1 MHQPNSTASIMN
13 KALLTFLLV
22 IYACF
27 ADYIYAQTPADSIK
41 RLAAQI
47 DTLGNRIAAE
57 SLYLQTDKPYYALGD
72 TLWFK
77 AYLLHAG
84 ELTASATS
92 GVMYVELV
100 NSSNKIEAS
109 LKLPVWMGV
118 SWGSVAL
125 DEANLQAGI
134 YTLRAYTTWMQNN
147 LHNKYFSKT
156 INISTANPKS
166 WLVNYSPAL
175 TVKLPG
181 TQLSLNMQIV
191 QANKIPVSAED
202 VQLNI
207 KQGTKVVSRNKL
219 KTMVDGGLKLGVN
232 LPPQT
237 DLKNLSIEI
246 GSTKDQD
253 QKLIFPIGVVQAK
266 EIDLQFMPEG
276 GYMVAGLPARVGF
289 KAVNQQGKGID
300 IEGEIYNSKKQQIIT
315 FSSQFKGI
323 GVFNFLPE
331 PGETYTAIVSSGAV
345 KGQEFKL
352 PLIKQSGIS
361 MQVITRYQAKE
372 NFSAISIQATPD
384 VAGQNQTYYLIGH
397 SGRRVYYAGVIS
409 LKKRVVEGKLPLN
422 NYPSGVGCITLFN
435 SKQQPVVERTI
446 FVDKRD
452 QLRLKVTP
460 HQSAYNSRDS
470 IAIKIAV
477 TDQDDKPVKGSYS
490 LAVTDD
496 AQVNTT
502 YSLNG
507 NIKAQM
513 LLSAGIKGDI
523 EDPDHYFNQPSFMQ
537 TQDLDN
543 LMLTQGWSGYNW
555 DDVFKPVALTYR
567 AELQPLITGKVTNV
581 FNKPVINS
589 KLVLLSTK
597 PFFMR
602 DTITDKQG
610 RFSFASL
617 PVLDSATAFMLQ
629 ARNARGKSFN
639 VGIEV
644 DEVKLPS
651 FADVGNQVMPW
662 YINTDTIILNNAK
675 TSRIHQ
681 ANQQNIIAGT
691 LLKAVG
697 VTAKKVVKESS
708 NLNGAGNADIVLD
721 EKDMAKVGEL
731 TLLQLLQQRVKGF
744 REGVPPKGTNLEYWV
759 NFNRLKLVFDG
770 IEVDRFFE
778 PIGLHNEHYNYL
790 RNLLEYY
797 TANDIKGIEVMHSNQ
812 YNSRYNSTYLTF
824 EELMNVG
831 ALINYTYIEITT
843 YGKSGPFMRKTPGT
857 YVYRYVPYA
866 LPKLFY
872 SPKYKADK
880 PITTPDL
887 RSTIHWE
894 PNIMTDANGEAK
906 VSFYS
911 ADQLGNY
918 TFILEGSDLAGHVGR
933 QTGKIKIKTKPGS

>member
-1 MHQPNSTASIMN
+1 MH
-13 KALLTFLLV
+13 KALISFLLV
-22 IYACF
+22 IHTCF
-27 ADYIYAQTPADSIK
+27 AGYVYAQTPADSVK
-41 RLAAQI
+41 KLAAQI

-84 ELTASATS
+84 ELTASVKS

-100 NSSNKIEAS
+100 NSSNRIEAS

-118 SWGSVAL
+118 SWGSVTL
-125 DEANLQAGI
+125 DEASLQPGT

-147 LHNKYFSKT
+147 FHNRYFSKK

-166 WLVNYSPAL
+166 WLINYSPAL

-191 QANKIPVSAED
+191 QADKIPVSAED

-219 KTMVDGGLKLGVN
+219 KTMVDGALKLRIN
-232 LPPQT
+232 LPPQA

-246 GSTKDQD
+246 GSAKDPD
-253 QKLIFPIGVVQAK
+253 QKLNFPIGVVQAK

-300 IEGEIYNSKKQQIIT
+300 IQGEIYNSKKQQVIT

-331 PGETYTAIVSSGAV
+331 SGETYTAIITSGAA

-352 PLIKQSGIS
+352 PLVKQSGIS

-372 NFSAISIQATPD
+372 DFCAISFQATPN
-384 VAGQNQTYYLIGH
+384 VAAQNQTYYLIGH
-397 SGRRVYYAGVIS
+397 SGRRVCYAGVIS
-409 LKKRVVEGKLPLN
+409 LKKGVVEGKLPLS
-422 NYPSGVGCITLFN
+422 NYPTGVACITLFN
-435 SKQQPVVERTI
+435 SKQQPIVERII

-470 IAIKIAV
+470 IALNITV
-477 TDQDDKPVKGSYS
+477 TDQDDKPVQGSYS

-496 AQVNTT
+496 AQVNTA
-502 YSLNG
+502 YNLNG

-513 LLSAGIKGDI
+513 LLAAGIKGDI

-555 DDVFKPVALTYR
+555 DDVFKPVNLTYQ

-629 ARNARGKSFN
+629 ARNAKGKSFN

-644 DEVKLPS
+644 DEIKLPS
-651 FADVGNQVMPW
+651 FTSATNQVMPW
-662 YINTDTIILNNAK
+662 YINTDTVILNNAK
-675 TSRIHQ
+675 TSRLHQ

-721 EKDMAKVGEL
+721 EKDMAKAGKL
-731 TLLQLLQQRVKGF
+731 SLMDLLYQKVKGF
-744 REGVPPKGTNLEYWV
+744 REGPPPKSNRREFWV
-759 NFNRLKLVFDG
+759 GFNRLRLVFDG
-770 IEVDRFFE
+770 IDVDRFYQ
-778 PIGLHNEHYNYL
+778 PTGTMHDEHYYYIRDYL
-790 RNLLEYY
+790 QYY
-797 TANDIKGIEVMHSNQ
+797 MADDIKGIEVMQSSK
-812 YNSRYNSTYLTF
+812 YNSQYNSTYLTF
-824 EELMNVG
+824 EELMQVG
-831 ALINYTYIEITT
+831 AFINYTYIEITT
-843 YGKSGPFMRKTPGT
+843 YGKSGPFMKKTPGT
-857 YVYRYVPYA
+857 YVYRYVPYT

-894 PNIMTDANGEAK
+894 PNIMTDAKGEAK
-906 VSFYS
+906 VSFFS
-911 ADQLGNY
+911 SDHPGNY
-918 TFILEGSDLAGHVGR
+918 TFILEGGDLAGHVGR
-933 QTGKIKIKTKPGS
+933 QTGKIKIRNKPGS

>member
-1 MHQPNSTASIMN
+1 MH
-13 KALLTFLLV
+13 KALFTFLLI
-22 IYACF
+22 IYTCLAG
-27 ADYIYAQTPADSIK
+27 YVYAQIPTDSVK
-41 RLAAQI
+41 KLAAQI

-84 ELTASATS
+84 ELTASVKS

-100 NSSNKIEAS
+100 NRNNKIETS

-118 SWGSVAL
+118 SWGSLTL
-125 DEANLQAGI
+125 DEASLQPGS

-147 LHNKYFSKT
+147 PHNRYFSKT

-166 WLVNYSPAL
+166 WLINYSPAL
-175 TVKLPG
+175 TVKPPG

-207 KQGTKVVSRNKL
+207 KQGNKVISRNKL

-232 LPPQT
+232 LPPQA
-237 DLKNLSIEI
+237 DFKNLSIEI
-246 GSTKDQD
+246 GSAQDQD
-253 QKLIFPIGVVQAK
+253 QKLTFPIGVVQLK

-276 GYMVAGLPARVGF
+276 GYIVAGLPARIGF
-289 KAVNQQGKGID
+289 KAVNQQGKGVD

-331 PGETYTAIVSSGAV
+331 PGETYTAIITSGVA

-352 PLIKQSGIS
+352 PVIKQSGIS

-372 NFSAISIQATPD
+372 DFCAISIQATPD
-384 VAGQNQTYYLIGH
+384 VAAQNQMYYLIGH
-397 SGRRVYYAGVIS
+397 SGRRVCYAGAIS
-409 LKKRVVEGKLPLN
+409 LKKGVVEGKLPLN
-422 NYPSGVGCITLFN
+422 NYPTGVACITLFN
-435 SKQQPVVERTI
+435 SNQQPIVERTI

-452 QLRLKVTP
+452 QLRLEVTP
-460 HQSAYNSRDS
+460 HQAGYNSRDS
-470 IAIKIAV
+470 IALKITV
-477 TDQDDKPVKGSYS
+477 TNQDDKPVQGSYS

-496 AQVNTT
+496 AQVNTS
-502 YSLNG
+502 YNLNG

-513 LLSAGIKGDI
+513 LLAAGIKGDI

-543 LMLTQGWSGYNW
+543 LMLTQGWSGYSW
-555 DDVFKPVALTYR
+555 DDVFKPVALTYQ
-567 AELQPLITGKVTNV
+567 AELQPLITGKVTNM
-581 FNKPVINS
+581 FNKPVVNS

-597 PFFMR
+597 PFMMR

-617 PVLDSATAFMLQ
+617 PVLDSATAFMIQ
-629 ARNARGKSFN
+629 ARNAKGRSFN

-644 DEVKLPS
+644 DEIKLPS
-651 FADVGNQVMPW
+651 FTNISSQVMPW
-662 YINTDTIILNNAK
+662 YINTDTVILNNAK
-675 TSRIHQ
+675 ISKLYQ
-681 ANQQNIIAGT
+681 DNQQNIIAGT
-691 LLKAVG
+691 LLKAVS
-697 VTAKKVVKESS
+697 VSAKKVIKESN

-721 EKDMAKVGEL
+721 EKDMAKAGKS
-731 TLLQLLQQRVKGF
+731 TLLDLLFQKVKNF
-744 REGVPPKGTNLEYWV
+744 REGYPPKSYEREYWV
-759 NFNRLKLVFDG
+759 ATNRVRLVFDG
-770 IEVDRFFE
+770 IDVDRLYQPTGGGMPE
-778 PIGLHNEHYNYL
+778 EHYNYM
-790 RNLLEYY
+790 RNFLQYY
-797 TANDIKGIEVMHSNQ
+797 TADDIKGIEVMHSNK
-812 YNSRYNSTYLTF
+812 YNSQYNSTYLNID
-824 EELMNVG
+824 ELLKVG
-831 ALINYTYIEITT
+831 VRINYTYIEITT
-843 YGKSGPFMRKTPGT
+843 RGKQGPFMRKTPGT
-857 YVYRYVPYA
+857 YVYRYVPYT

-880 PITTPDL
+880 PVTTPDL

-894 PNIMTDANGEAK
+894 PNIITDAKGEAT
-906 VSFYS
+906 VSFFS
-911 ADQLGNY
+911 ADHPGNY
-918 TFILEGSDLAGHVGR
+918 TYILEGSDLTGHVGR
-933 QTGKIKIKTKPGS
+933 QSGKIKIRTKPGS